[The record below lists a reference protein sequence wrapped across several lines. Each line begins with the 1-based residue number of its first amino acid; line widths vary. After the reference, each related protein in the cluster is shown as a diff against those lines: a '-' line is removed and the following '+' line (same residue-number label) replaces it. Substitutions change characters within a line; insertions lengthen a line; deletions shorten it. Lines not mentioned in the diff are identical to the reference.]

1 MSKVILT
8 GIQSSGHPHLG
19 NYFGAIKPIID
30 FSKDEKNKTIL
41 FIADIHSLTTIKDAK
56 ERQDNIY
63 STLATFL
70 SLGFNF
76 EKNILFKQS
85 DVAQVCELQFY
96 LSCFTPYTM
105 LTGAHS
111 FKDKSENLSD
121 VNVGL
126 FTYPVLMASDILMYD
141 ADLVPV
147 GKDQKQ
153 HLEMTRDIATKFNN
167 LYGHY
172 FTIPESFT
180 IDNQMIVPGIDGR
193 KMSKSYGNIID
204 PFQEEKK
211 LRKSI
216 NRIVTNS
223 VGVNDPKDYN
233 TCTVFQLFSL
243 FATDIE
249 KQEMIQKYQNG
260 IMYSEAKTMLF
271 EKLMSEFEK
280 HRIEYNKIINDRDY
294 LNSVLRTGAS
304 KANQIATKKIKT
316 IKEIIGLSNYEHN
329 RAKSF
334 QH

>member
-1 MSKVILT
+1 MNNVILT
-8 GIQSSGHPHLG
+8 GVQSSGHPHLG
-19 NYFGAIKPIID
+19 NYFGAIKPVID
-30 FSKDEKNKTIL
+30 FSKSKANKTIL

-63 STLATFL
+63 ANLASFL
-70 SLGFNF
+70 SLGFDF
-76 EKNILFKQS
+76 DKNILFKQS
-85 DVAQVCELQFY
+85 DVPQVCELQFY

-121 VNVGL
+121 INAGL

-141 ADLVPV
+141 VDLVPV

-180 IDNQMIVPGIDGR
+180 IENQMIIPGIDGR
-193 KMSKSYGNIID
+193 KMSKSYGNFID
-204 PFQEEKK
+204 PFQDERK
-211 LRKSI
+211 LRKTI

-223 VGVNDPKDYN
+223 AGVNDPKDHT
-233 TCTVFQLFSL
+233 TCTVFQLYSL
-243 FATDIE
+243 FATDSE
-249 KQEMIQKYQNG
+249 KQVLIQKYQDG

-271 EKLMSEFEK
+271 EKIMEEFEK
-280 HRIEYNKIINDRDY
+280 PRVEYNKIINDKDY
-294 LNSVLRTGAS
+294 LNSVLRIGAN
-304 KANQIATKKIKT
+304 KANQIASKKIKT
-316 IKEIIGLSNYEHN
+316 IKEVIGLSHENS
-329 RAKSF
+329 RIKSY
-334 QH
+334 QR